1 MTIVLLLA
9 IAIIVLMVIARR
21 LRPAITDEQLEMQR
35 RERKHRWQGLLIAVG
50 IPVGLL
56 AAIVLAA
63 IVAGPH

>member
-35 RERKHRWQGLLIAVG
+35 RKRKHRWQGLLIAVEY
-50 IPVGLL
+50 LL
-56 AAIVLAA
+56 DC
-63 IVAGPH
+63 